1 MVSLGQTTNPADLV
15 PGDPGEIAK
24 TVTQLYDYGVLLTE
38 AGNGLSRIDT
48 SAGWTGAAADAF
60 RQRFDGQPQ
69 KWQEAGSSFM
79 TAAKALDDYIPVLV
93 WAQNTAGVAIQLW
106 AEGDKKNAELTLDR
120 AQGQVESA
128 ADTANAAVAA
138 AADKAPPHPGFWSDV
153 GHFFSSVGHDLKT
166 AGEDA
171 VDALASLGNAVI
183 QNPGADL
190 GLLGG
195 TLLAAA
201 SVGGFAIGVA
211 ADGTLV
217 LAPAGVA
224 LDAVSA
230 AGVVA
235 GTGLALASAA
245 DLGGHAAGDDRVDPL
260 NTSGGPGEPASTP
273 DPEVTPGT
281 PEYDQ
286 YIDQLSKDPAKSGK
300 VSPFSMHEAQVAV
313 KAQADGLIEGPLTRT
328 PLDANGNDVGD
339 FTDGNGQVWEEK
351 SSPDVRPSY
360 RPSAGTPISTPQT
373 TQQFTDMINNE
384 LAKGNDVLLDPDGM
398 TPARL
403 AQLEQVVQNNPAWLG
418 RVVWGG

>member
-15 PGDPGEIAK
+15 PGDPGAIAK
-24 TVTQLYDYGVLLTE
+24 TVIQLYDYAVLLTE

-60 RQRFDGQPQ
+60 RRRFNGQPQ
-69 KWQEAGSSFM
+69 KWQEAGSCFM
-79 TAAKALDDYIPVLV
+79 TAAKALDDYIPILV
-93 WAQNTAGVAIQLW
+93 WAQDTAGVAIQMW
-106 AEGDKKNAELTLDR
+106 AEGDKKNAEVTLDR

-153 GHFFSSVGHDLKT
+153 GHFFSSVGHDIKT
-166 AGEDA
+166 GAEDA

-211 ADGTLV
+211 ADGTIV

-224 LDAVSA
+224 LNVASA

-260 NTSGGPGEPASTP
+260 NTSGGSGEPASTSDSEGEP
-273 DPEVTPGT
+273 QSDAGAPQQTAHGAERAADPSR
-281 PEYDQ
+281 
-286 YIDQLSKDPAKSGK
+286 LDPAAQSSVIANPTETYTQPDG
-300 VSPFSMHEAQVAV
+300 AQVYV
-313 KAQADGLIEGPLTRT
+313 QQ
-328 PLDANGNDVGD
+328 VGD
-339 FTDGNGQVWEEK
+339 RYNVVVQGENGVVTNLK
-351 SSPDVRPSY
+351 
-360 RPSAGTPISTPQT
+360 TISQ
-373 TQQFTDMINNE
+373 NS
-384 LAKGNDVLLDPDGM
+384 LS
-398 TPARL
+398 RL
-403 AQLEQVVQNNPAWLG
+403 ARSYGWTKN
-418 RVVWGG
+418 